1 MGHCGDLSA
10 QGLEKEVASATR
22 CCTSGCRRQNPKI
35 LCWGTKQNYHFVEE
49 VDSPRDYDEKL
60 AVDGQGLLHSRVMSY
75 VASKSQKRAFSGL
88 PLFVRPLTIS
98 PKAITKGI
106 TSGRRFLKRPG
117 VEVWPMPQLETS
129 ATAGMNSPPRRR
141 TRANENA

>member
-1 MGHCGDLSA
+1 MEDGPLGRPQRPRPAKRSGECDHDA
-10 QGLEKEVASATR
+10 VQVAVE
-22 CCTSGCRRQNPKI
+22 GKI
-35 LCWGTKQNYHFVEE
+35 LKLCAVAVEE

-60 AVDGQGLLHSRVMSY
+60 AVDGQGLLHPRVMSY
-75 VASKSQKRAFSGL
+75 VTRKSQKRAFSEL

-98 PKAITKGI
+98 PKAIIKGI

-129 ATAGMNSPPRRR
+129 TTAGMNSPPRRR

>member
-1 MGHCGDLSA
+1 
-10 QGLEKEVASATR
+10 
-22 CCTSGCRRQNPKI
+22 
-35 LCWGTKQNYHFVEE
+35 VEE

-75 VASKSQKRAFSGL
+75 AARKSKKRAFSEL

-98 PKAITKGI
+98 PKAITNGN
-106 TSGRRFLKRPG
+106 TSGQRFLKRPG
-117 VEVWPMPQLETS
+117 VEVWHMPQLETS
-129 ATAGMNSPPRRR
+129 TTAGMNSPPLRR